1 MVRAAQPLAW
11 LTVGN
16 KRLNDDQLREMASG
30 LHSTAIRL
38 LRTVRREDK
47 TTGIS
52 PPRLSA
58 LSVLVYGG
66 PMSLADLAAAEEV
79 RAPTMSRIV
88 EGLVK
93 DGLATREADPGNRR
107 KVRIAATDEGKRR
120 LEAGRERRVR
130 ALAERLRRLADSEQR
145 ALARGV
151 EVLERAVR

>member
-1 MVRAAQPLAW
+1 MQSLAQ
-11 LTVGN
+11 LTIWG
-16 KRLNDDQLREMASG
+16 KALNDDQLHDMAKA

-38 LRTVRREDK
+38 LRMVRREDRA
-47 TTGIS
+47 TVIS

-58 LSVLVYGG
+58 LSVLVFGG

-93 DGLATREADPGNRR
+93 DGLATREADPSNRR
-107 KVRIAATDEGKRR
+107 KVRIAATDEGRRR
-120 LEAGRERRVR
+120 LEAGRDRRVR

>member
-1 MVRAAQPLAW
+1 
-11 LTVGN
+11 VG
-16 KRLNDDQLREMASG
+16 DDQLDDMARG
-30 LHSTAIRL
+30 LHSAAIRL
-38 LRTVRREDK
+38 LRMVRREDRA
-47 TTGIS
+47 TGIS

-58 LSVLVYGG
+58 LSVLVFGG
-66 PMSLADLAAAEEV
+66 PMSLAELAAAEEV

-107 KVRIAATDEGKRR
+107 KVRIAATAEGKRR

-130 ALAERLRRLADSEQR
+130 ALAERLRRLADSERR

>member
-1 MVRAAQPLAW
+1 M
-11 LTVGN
+11 
-16 KRLNDDQLREMASG
+16 NDDQLREVARG
-30 LHSTAIRL
+30 LHSAAIRL

-47 TTGIS
+47 LTGIS

-58 LSVLVYGG
+58 LSVLVFGG

-88 EGLVK
+88 EGLVT
-93 DGLATREADPGNRR
+93 DGLATRETDPSNRR
-107 KVRIAATDEGKRR
+107 KVLIAATEEGRGR

-130 ALAERLRRLADSEQR
+130 ALTERLRRLADSEQR

>member
-1 MVRAAQPLAW
+1 
-11 LTVGN
+11 VGE
-16 KRLNDDQLREMASG
+16 DQLHDMARG
-30 LHSTAIRL
+30 LHSAAIRL
-38 LRTVRREDK
+38 LRMVRREDQA
-47 TTGIS
+47 TGIS

-58 LSVLVYGG
+58 LSVLVFGG

-93 DGLATREADPGNRR
+93 EGLATRETDPGNRR
-107 KVRIAATDEGKRR
+107 KVRIAATDEGRRR

-130 ALAERLRRLADSEQR
+130 ALAERLRRLADSERR

-151 EVLERAVR
+151 EVLERVVR